1 MNFDEERAL
10 ASVAHEAITEMR
22 RKRRWKIAFRIFW
35 AVYALLFLLIF
46 FGLKGGDANE
56 DASTNRYGKHIAV
69 IPVQGMIASDS
80 DANADDIIAG
90 LEKAFKNPQTQAV
103 FLDINSGGGS
113 PVQSGAVYRTIKRL
127 KSERSD
133 LPVYAVIADVGASG
147 AYYIASAAD
156 EIYADP
162 ASIVGSIGVI
172 SYGLGYRDLLG
183 KLGLDARV
191 FTAGEHKNFLAGDKP
206 LDPNEVAHMQALLD
220 NMHAQFIKAV
230 RDGRGERLKETPEM
244 FSGLFWT
251 GEQALPLGLIDAL
264 GDKNTL
270 RNAKYKDLDF
280 VEYKPD
286 RTPLEKLLR
295 DMGTEASVGLRS
307 ALNFSEQGHTVLL
320 K

>member
-10 ASVAHEAITEMR
+10 ASVAHEAIAEMR
-22 RKRRWKIAFRIFW
+22 RKRRWKIFFRIFW
-35 AVYALLFLLIF
+35 ALYCLLFLFLL
-46 FGLKGGDANE
+46 FGLKSGGGQDAP
-56 DASTNRYGKHIAV
+56 ATYRGKHLAV
-69 IPVQGMIASDS
+69 VSIQGMIASDME
-80 DANADDIIAG
+80 ANADDIISG
-90 LEKAFKNPQTQAV
+90 LEKAFKNPLAQAV
-103 FLDINSGGGS
+103 ILDINSGGGS
-113 PVQSGAVYRTIKRL
+113 PVQSGAVYRAVKRL

-230 RDGRGERLKETPEM
+230 RDGRGERLKETPDM

-270 RNAKYKDLDF
+270 RNAKYKDIEL

-286 RTPLEKLLR
+286 RSPLEKLLR
-295 DMGTEASVGLRS
+295 DMGAEASVGLRS
-307 ALNFSEQGHTVLL
+307 ALNFSEQTHPVLL

>member
-46 FGLKGGDANE
+46 LGLKDGGANE
-56 DASTNRYGKHIAV
+56 EAPTSRHGKHIAV

-113 PVQSGAVYRTIKRL
+113 PVQSGEIYRAVMRL
-127 KSERSD
+127 KGERK
-133 LPVYAVIADVGASG
+133 LPVYAVIADAGASG
-147 AYYIASAAD
+147 AYFIAASAD

-172 SYGLGYRDLLG
+172 SQNFGYRELLG
-183 KLGLDARV
+183 KLGLDPRT
-191 FTAGEHKNFLAGDKP
+191 FTAGEHKNFLAGDQPLKP
-206 LDPNEVAHMQALLD
+206 EEVAHMQGLLD
-220 NMHAQFIKAV
+220 NIHQQFIKAV
-230 RDGRGERLKETPEM
+230 RDGRGSRLKETPEM

-270 RNAKYKDLDF
+270 RDAKYKDLKMI
-280 VEYKPD
+280 EYKRD
-286 RTPLEKLLR
+286 RNAFERLMRDVGSETSASLR
-295 DMGTEASVGLRS
+295 R
-307 ALNFSEQGHTVLL
+307 ALDFSEQVNPMQL

>member
-10 ASVAHEAITEMR
+10 ASVAHEAIVEMR

-35 AVYALLFLLIF
+35 ALYFLLFLLMM
-46 FGLKGGDANE
+46 FGLKNDDRSDA
-56 DASTNRYGKHIAV
+56 APSHRGKHIAV
-69 IPVQGMIASDS
+69 VAVQGMISAENE
-80 DANADDIIAG
+80 ANADDIIAS
-90 LEKAFKNPQTQAV
+90 LEKAFKNPQAEAV
-103 FLDINSGGGS
+103 ILDINSGGGS
-113 PVQSGAVYRTIKRL
+113 PVQSGAVYRAVKRL
-127 KSERSD
+127 KAERAD

-147 AYYIASAAD
+147 AYYIAASAD

-172 SYGLGYRDLLG
+172 SYNLGYRDLLD
-183 KLGLDARV
+183 KLGLDPRV
-191 FTAGEHKNFLAGDKP
+191 FTAGAHKNFLAGDKP
-206 LDPNEVAHMQALLD
+206 LNPEEVAHMQSLLD

-270 RNAKYKDLDF
+270 RNAKYKDTDL
-280 VEYKPD
+280 VEYKPA
-286 RTPLEKLLR
+286 RSPLEKLLH
-295 DMGTEASVGLRS
+295 DMGTEASTSLRS
-307 ALNFSEQGHTVLL
+307 ALDFSEQTHPVLL

>member
-10 ASVAHEAITEMR
+10 ASVAHEAIVEMR
-22 RKRRWKIAFRIFW
+22 RKRRWKIFFRIFW
-35 AVYALLFLLIF
+35 AFYCLLFLFFL
-46 FGLKGGDANE
+46 FGLKSGDHKSGVA
-56 DASTNRYGKHIAV
+56 TYRGKHLAV
-69 IPVQGMIASDS
+69 VSVQGMIASDME
-80 DANADDIIAG
+80 ANADDIISG
-90 LEKAFKNPQTQAV
+90 LEKAFKNPMAEAV
-103 FLDINSGGGS
+103 ILDINSGGGS
-113 PVQSGAVYRTIKRL
+113 PVQSGAVYRAVKRL

-147 AYYIASAAD
+147 AYYIAASAD

-230 RDGRGERLKETPEM
+230 RDGRGERLKETPDM

-251 GEQALPLGLIDAL
+251 GEQALPLGLIDVL